1 MALKE
6 ALMNF
11 NEVPSCIPKMKS
23 PRVNNLP
30 VKIPHKMMFNKT

>member
-11 NEVPSCIPKMKS
+11 NEVPSFIQKIKS

>member
-11 NEVPSCIPKMKS
+11 TEVPSFIPKMKS

-30 VKIPHKMMFNKT
+30 VKNPHKMMFNKT